1 METNIVEVE
10 NFVQHSEERRS
21 SAFARE
27 VKQYLERYPNTQ
39 FVDVLLTDLN
49 GCFRGKRIPVAGLHK
64 LEKGCYFPA
73 SVFAMD
79 ILGNVVEEAGLGR
92 AWRTGSDLCPG
103 AWHVNAFGR
112 RSGMYCADDADDA
125 G

>member
-39 FVDVLLTDLN
+39 YVDVLLTDLN
-49 GCFRGKRIPVAGLHK
+49 GCFRGKRLPVAGLHK

-79 ILGNVVEEAGLGR
+79 ILGNVVEEAGLGE
-92 AWRTGSDLCPG
+92 AWRTGSDLCTG
-103 AWHVNAFGR
+103 GRHVNPFGR
-112 RSGMYCADDADDA
+112 RS
-125 G
+125 